1 MRKTIFTRLLAV
13 CLVVLILCSAS
24 IALADTN
31 VTKIRTLDRGAS
43 LRSDPWVGENNKIA
57 GVHANTTLDVYDEVN
72 GWYYVYYNG
81 MWGYV
86 ASCNSDG
93 KALVTIVATNNGY
106 GDYDG
111 GNYDSG
117 NYDDGNYDSGNYGY
131 TDPTSASSYAY
142 DDPYDMGVPYLNGRV
157 YRLNQMN
164 MAVYWV
170 QVQLKA
176 TGIWYQ
182 GESWDCTG
190 NLGDHTMSEIASFMR
205 SRGYRGHSGVVDQS
219 VVDELASYLED
230 RLEPVYV
237 GGFYD
242 AMDSIMVGGSSGS
255 MYQIT
260 SNLRDMVARES
271 IGARWVQ
278 VVLKRLG
285 YYNSTID
292 GKYGEVTD
300 RAVKAFQRDHGFQE
314 RDYITLGVAR
324 AMLEQYYYRGFSVNE
339 LP

>member
-1 MRKTIFTRLLAV
+1 MYRSAFFRVVAMLLA
-13 CLVVLILCSAS
+13 LLMLCSAG
-24 IALADTN
+24 IATAETN
-31 VTKIRTLDRGAS
+31 VTKIRTLKRGAS
-43 LRSDPWVGENNKIA
+43 LRSDPWVDDDNKIA
-57 GVHANTTLDVYDEVN
+57 GVHADTTLDVYDEVN

-81 MWGYV
+81 LYGYV
-86 ASCNSDG
+86 ASRDANG
-93 KALVTIVATNNGY
+93 NALVNIVAVSDRTGKT
-106 GDYDG
+106 G
-111 GNYDSG
+111 GGGSY
-117 NYDDGNYDSGNYGY
+117 
-131 TDPTSASSYAY
+131 PTAA
-142 DDPYDMGVPYLNGRV
+142 PYRPTYEPVDMGVPQLNGRV
-157 YRLNQMN
+157 YRQNQMN
-164 MAVYWV
+164 MVVYWV

-205 SRGYRGHSGVVDQS
+205 SRGYRGHSGVVDQN
-219 VVDELASYLED
+219 VVDELASYLGY

-242 AMDSIMVGGSSGS
+242 AMNAIMVGGSSGS

-285 YYNSTID
+285 YYTSTID
-292 GKYGEVTD
+292 GKYGEGTD
-300 RAVKAFQRDHGFQE
+300 RAVRAFQRDYGFQE

-324 AMLEQYYYRGFSVNE
+324 AMLEQYYYQGYSLSE

>member
-1 MRKTIFTRLLAV
+1 MHKMFFSRLVAV
-13 CLVVLILCSAS
+13 FLVLPILYSTS

-43 LRSDPWVGENNKIA
+43 LRSDPWVGSHNKIT
-57 GVHANTTLDVYDEVN
+57 GIHANTMLDVYDEVN

-86 ASCNSDG
+86 ASRNSNG
-93 KALVTIVATNNGY
+93 AALVTIVATSNGDRYNHSDVY
-106 GDYDG
+106 G
-111 GNYDSG
+111 
-117 NYDDGNYDSGNYGY
+117 GY
-131 TDPTSASSYAY
+131 TGPIDVPSYSY
-142 DDPYDMGVPYLNGRV
+142 DEPYDMGVPQLNGRV

-164 MAVYWV
+164 MVVYWV

-219 VVDELASYLED
+219 VVNELASYLGN
-230 RLEPVYV
+230 RLVPVYV

-242 AMDSIMVGGSSGS
+242 AMNSIMVGGSSGS

-260 SNLRDMVARES
+260 SNLRDMVARDT

-278 VVLKRLG
+278 VVLKRMG

-292 GKYGEVTD
+292 GKYGEGTD
-300 RAVKAFQRDHGFQE
+300 LAVKAFQRDHGFQE
-314 RDYITLGVAR
+314 RDYVSLGVAR
-324 AMLEQYYYRGFSVNE
+324 AMLEQYYGRGFSVNE